1 MSGKPVPAINTDTEK
16 FWEACNNETLLFQ
29 KCEDCG
35 YHQFYPRSICRQCT
49 SENLT
54 WTKAQLRGTVY
65 TFTVQ
70 HRAPTPA
77 FKEDVPY
84 VIALIDLEDGFRM
97 MMNVKN
103 CNVNDVYIGMPV
115 RVVFEE
121 RGEDNQK
128 IPQVEPL

>member
-1 MSGKPVPAINTDTEK
+1 MSGKPAPAINTDTRE
-16 FWEACNNETLLFQ
+16 FWEACNHEMLLFQ

-35 YHQFYPRSICRQCT
+35 CRQFYPRSICRQCT
-49 SENLT
+49 SEKLT
-54 WTKAQLRGTVY
+54 WTKAELRGTVY

-77 FKEDVPY
+77 FREDVPY

-97 MMNVKN
+97 MMNVIN
-103 CNVNDVYIGMPV
+103 CDVEDVCVGMPV